1 MRRIVCEDCKRQ
13 YDYDKDEFCPRCGAF
28 NQPVKVWGTDS
39 QGNIRRVDGVNEQ
52 NHAASF
58 VHSEV
63 HAEKR
68 ERRAK
73 GMDPSRPAR
82 PQKPPVQ
89 QRPQP
94 AGASPKK
101 DNTSTLKVVLWIIAT
116 VILVN
121 FLLPLLMAL
130 LW

>member
-1 MRRIVCEDCKRQ
+1 MSFQRQ
-13 YDYDKDEFCPRCGAF
+13 Q
-28 NQPVKVWGTDS
+28 QPV
-39 QGNIRRVDGVNEQ
+39 R
-52 NHAASF
+52 
-58 VHSEV
+58 
-63 HAEKR
+63 
-68 ERRAK
+68 
-73 GMDPSRPAR
+73 
-82 PQKPPVQ
+82 

>member
-1 MRRIVCEDCKRQ
+1 MRRIVCEDCKCQ

-89 QRPQP
+89 RPQP